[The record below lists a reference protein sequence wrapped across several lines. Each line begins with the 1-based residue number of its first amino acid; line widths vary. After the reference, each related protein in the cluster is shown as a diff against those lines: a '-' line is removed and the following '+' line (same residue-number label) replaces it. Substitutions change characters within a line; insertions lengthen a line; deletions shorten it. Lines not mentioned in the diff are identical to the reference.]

1 MRISDWS
8 SDVCPSDLSSKR
20 EREVM
25 MATELNISLSEGSA
39 ANMGDG
45 LYLVRQEAGGEKH
58 CVSLT
63 VADMHKMLQ
72 NALGCPL
79 EGRGDRKAFRH
90 HEESERLL
98 CPLQR
103 ALGDHS
109 LAHAA

>member
-1 MRISDWS
+1 
-8 SDVCPSDLSSKR
+8 
-20 EREVM
+20 M

-63 VADMHKMLQ
+63 VADMPKMLQ

-90 HEESERLL
+90 HEESERHQ
-98 CPLQR
+98 CQLQR
-103 ALGDHS
+103 DMGAHS
-109 LAHAA
+109 ITHAAWGGKKTPRPNKGHET

>member
-1 MRISDWS
+1 MRIRDWS
-8 SDVCPSDLSSKR
+8 SDVCSSDQG

-25 MATELNISLSEGSA
+25 MATELNISLYEGSA